1 MIPYVEVRD
10 KYTLKAL
17 AIVEPQECWFELCYQ
32 EAGAF
37 EVYCRASTANL
48 AALQKGRYVTMPNKP
63 YIWVITAVR
72 YTTKEGGARMIS
84 ATGFE
89 AKWLLGLRCILTPK
103 ELSGT
108 VTSACYGLVN
118 HALGTGANAA
128 RAITDNNG
136 NRKFVVASNN
146 IASESVAGTQAPR
159 GNLLEFVTS
168 LLKVKD
174 CGHIVTLDNETLL
187 YTIYKGVDRSNSVRF
202 SKTLDNLLSSEYLTD
217 DAERATFALVVSTF
231 DETTTVNDVEYK
243 KKVDYTQEHDKGGT
257 GIDRA
262 EIVVESNI
270 STKYED
276 ANGEEQE
283 TTPDSDL
290 YKGWQLEEAKAALA
304 ERTTVEDIGAEIDIY
319 NTRYV
324 FAEHFFLGDTVG
336 AIDEHFRFFA
346 TPQISKY
353 TFKQDANG
361 YGEEAEYGGKQ

>member
-1 MIPYVEVRD
+1 
-10 KYTLKAL
+10 
-17 AIVEPQECWFELCYQ
+17 
-32 EAGAF
+32 
-37 EVYCRASTANL
+37 
-48 AALQKGRYVTMPNKP
+48 
-63 YIWVITAVR
+63 
-72 YTTKEGGARMIS
+72 
-84 ATGFE
+84 
-89 AKWLLGLRCILTPK
+89 
-103 ELSGT
+103 
-108 VTSACYGLVN
+108 
-118 HALGTGANAA
+118 
-128 RAITDNNG
+128 
-136 NRKFVVASNN
+136 
-146 IASESVAGTQAPR
+146 
-159 GNLLEFVTS
+159 LLEFVTS
-168 LLKVKD
+168 LLKLKD
-174 CGHIVTLDNETLL
+174 CGHIVTIENETLL
-187 YTIYKGVDRSNSVRF
+187 YTIYKGVDRSKSVRF
-202 SKTLDNLLSSEYLTD
+202 SKTLDNLLASEYLTD

-262 EIVVESNI
+262 EIVVASNI

-283 TTPDSDL
+283 TTPDSAL
-290 YKGWQLEEAKAALA
+290 YKGWQLEEAKAVLA
-304 ERTTVEDIGAEIDIY
+304 ESTTVEEIGAEIDIY